1 MALTLPDAAVPP
13 AGTGRHLRGAGR
25 PDVVLAWQRWQ
36 VDAVFLRHVQLARP
50 LMAPDTPLC
59 DFGWKATAFT
69 LADPNGTVHSL
80 DGMMGRNGLL
90 VAFICNHCPYV
101 VAVID
106 RLVADAAA
114 LHEEGINTVGIM
126 ANDYASYTDDSPDR
140 MLEFAAKHGFGFPY
154 LVDETQDVARA
165 WGAVCT
171 PDFFGLNAAGELQ
184 YRGRIDDARMGDASG
199 RTPELLNAMRQIGA
213 TGKGPAEQFPSM
225 GCSVKWR

>member
-1 MALTLPDAAVPP
+1 
-13 AGTGRHLRGAGR
+13 
-25 PDVVLAWQRWQ
+25 
-36 VDAVFLRHVQLARP
+36 
-50 LMAPDTPLC
+50 MAPDTPLC

-69 LADPNGTVHSL
+69 LADPNGTAHSL

-114 LHEEGINTVGIM
+114 LHEEGINTVGFM

-199 RTPELLNAMRQIGA
+199 RTPELLTAMRQIGT
-213 TGKGPAEQFPSM
+213 TGKGPAEQFPSI

>member
-1 MALTLPDAAVPP
+1 
-13 AGTGRHLRGAGR
+13 
-25 PDVVLAWQRWQ
+25 
-36 VDAVFLRHVQLARP
+36 
-50 LMAPDTPLC
+50 MAPDTPLC

-69 LADPNGTVHSL
+69 LADPNGTLHSL

-114 LHEEGINTVGIM
+114 LYEEGINTVGIM